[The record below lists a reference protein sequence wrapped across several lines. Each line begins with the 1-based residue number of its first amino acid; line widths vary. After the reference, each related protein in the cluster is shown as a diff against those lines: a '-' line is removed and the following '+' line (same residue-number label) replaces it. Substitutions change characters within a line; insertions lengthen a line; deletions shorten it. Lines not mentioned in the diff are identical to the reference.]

1 MKQSVALVAAALL
14 ATAASLTTAGPASA
28 ASCPSGNFCVW
39 TDADFGGQRM
49 NASGDD
55 EWWEGWIADTDSS
68 WANHGISGPG
78 VKDHVKVYEDAIQY
92 PSTGGDMTI
101 CLRPGDEVR
110 YNATA
115 NDRGDAHVWSMG
127 C

>member
-1 MKQSVALVAAALL
+1 MKHPVALLTAALL
-14 ATAASLTTAGPASA
+14 ATATALTTATPASA
-28 ASCPSGNFCVW
+28 APCPSGNFCVW

-55 EWWEGWIADTDSS
+55 EWWESWIADTDSS

-78 VKDHVKVYEDAIQY
+78 VKDHVRVYEDAIQY

-101 CLRPGDEVR
+101 CLRPGDEVG

-115 NDRGDAHVWSMG
+115 NDRGDAHVWAMG

>member
-1 MKQSVALVAAALL
+1 MKHPVALLAAAVLAAGAGL
-14 ATAASLTTAGPASA
+14 ATAAPVSA
-28 ASCPSGNFCVW
+28 ADCPSGNFCVW
-39 TDADFGGQRM
+39 TDTDFGGQRM

-55 EWWEGWIADTDSS
+55 EWWESWIADADSS

-78 VKDHVKVYEDAIQY
+78 VKDHVKVYEDAIQF

-110 YNATA
+110 HNATA
-115 NDRGDAHVWSMG
+115 NVLGDSHVWATG

>member
-1 MKQSVALVAAALL
+1 MKHPAALLAAALL
-14 ATAASLTTAGPASA
+14 ATAAALTTASPASA
-28 ASCPSGNFCVW
+28 AECPSGNFCAW
-39 TDADFGGQRM
+39 TDANYGGQRM

-55 EWWEGWIADTDSS
+55 EWWESWIADEDSS

-78 VKDHVKVYEDAIQY
+78 VKDHVKVYESAIQF
-92 PSTGGDMTI
+92 PSTGGAMTI
-101 CLRPGDEVR
+101 CLRPGDEVA

-115 NDRGDAHVWSMG
+115 NDRGDAHVWAMG

>member
-1 MKQSVALVAAALL
+1 MKHPIALIAAALL
-14 ATAASLTTAGPASA
+14 AAAAALATTTPATAVD
-28 ASCPSGNFCVW
+28 CPSGNFCVW
-39 TDADFGGQRM
+39 TDADYGGQRM

-55 EWWEGWIADTDSS
+55 EWWESWIADADSS

-78 VKDHVKVYEDAIQY
+78 VKDHVKVHESAIQF
-92 PSTGGDMTI
+92 PSQGGAVTI

-110 YNATA
+110 FNSAA
-115 NDRGDAHVWSMG
+115 NDRGDAHVWAMG